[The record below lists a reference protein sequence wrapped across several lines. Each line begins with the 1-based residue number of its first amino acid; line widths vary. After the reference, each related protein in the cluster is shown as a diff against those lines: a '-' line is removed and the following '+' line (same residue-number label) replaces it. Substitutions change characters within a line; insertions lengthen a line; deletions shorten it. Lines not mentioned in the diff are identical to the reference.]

1 MAFFKCFSEDFKEL
15 KVFYNTQYLHS
26 KMYSSKL
33 QYHKKNQLF
42 SCSYRKYCLPLHSN
56 TAKTAVGFILFK
68 VGCLGGGGGATLLEN
83 NNKRLLLFG
92 ILLNLPHSKES
103 NPKE

>member
-1 MAFFKCFSEDFKEL
+1 MQTYHVQKCIDQSSSTTRKINYFL
-15 KVFYNTQYLHS
+15 VRIGNIAYLCIRTPRRS
-26 KMYSSKL
+26 
-33 QYHKKNQLF
+33 QL
-42 SCSYRKYCLPLHSN
+42 
-56 TAKTAVGFILFK
+56 GFILSVA